1 MSERMSAKEAQ
12 VLLLA
17 DTLHRVPDRL
27 ATVQTSLKPLAQG
40 KRPTMSADER
50 LVVAQACTALQFA
63 IADVM
68 SVVAFVDDAL
78 KVCGDAQMRIA
89 DLVREERSAVV
100 KKGSDL
106 HLHM

>member
-27 ATVQTSLKPLAQG
+27 ARVQASLKPLAQG

-68 SVVAFVDDAL
+68 SVVTFVDGAL
-78 KVCGDAQMRIA
+78 KLCGDAQKTTA
-89 DLVREERSAVV
+89 DLVRADRTVFA

-106 HLHM
+106 H

>member
-27 ATVQTSLKPLAQG
+27 ARVQALLKPLAQG
-40 KRPTMSADER
+40 KRSTMAPDER
-50 LVVAQACTALQFA
+50 LVVAQAYTALQFA
-63 IADVM
+63 IADVT
-68 SVVAFVDDAL
+68 SVMTFVDGAL
-78 KVCGDAQMRIA
+78 RVCGDAQKTIA
-89 DLVREERSAVV
+89 ELAREEHAAVV

-106 HLHM
+106 H